1 MNTSATFD
9 IVRAPVVGADGV
21 YVRGVDLA
29 ENTVQA
35 REESMRVQLAGASS
49 AVSAAEA
56 RVGVDEARREVTQG
70 RGAGYEVGFGYVKSF
85 DRSGADGIELE
96 YVITDGTRV
105 ANLHVIVSRTALSVL
120 GLDTWM
126 TEADEKLRAW
136 ALDELYRAAGAI
148 ARGDDRYAVL
158 LTRHPL
164 HLVAPPP

>member
-1 MNTSATFD
+1 MD
-9 IVRAPVVGADGV
+9 VP
-21 YVRGVDLA
+21 
-29 ENTVQA
+29 ENTVEA
-35 REESMRVQLAGASS
+35 REESIRVQLAGASA

-56 RVGVDEARREVTQG
+56 HGGTEEAMREVTEG

-85 DRSGADGIELE
+85 DRSGADGIQLE

-126 TEADEKLRAW
+126 TEADEELQAW
-136 ALDELYRAAGAI
+136 VLDELYRAAGAI

-164 HLVAPPP
+164 HLEAPPP